1 MRNHW
6 TIEWMLCYDGRLHTW
21 RQLTPAAR
29 LRIRRLVGRGKSSGQ
44 LSARDIL

>member
-6 TIEWMLCYDGRLHTW
+6 TIEWTLCYDGRLHTW

-29 LRIRRLVGRGKSSGQ
+29 RRIRRLVGRGKSSGQ

>member
-1 MRNHW
+1 MRDYW
-6 TIEWMLCYDGRLHTW
+6 TIDWVVFYGGRLHTW

-29 LRIRRLVGRGKSSGQ
+29 RRIRRLVGQGKSSGR